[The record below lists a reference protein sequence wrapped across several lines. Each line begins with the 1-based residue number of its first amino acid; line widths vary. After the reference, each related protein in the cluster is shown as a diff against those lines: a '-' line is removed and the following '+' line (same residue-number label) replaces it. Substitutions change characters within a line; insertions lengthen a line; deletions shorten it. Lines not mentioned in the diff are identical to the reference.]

1 MRLITFVPILTCWSF
16 MAWANVEK
24 RIFSAPESV
33 LIPQGQPNL
42 DRLRLDTLTPY
53 NSTLRR
59 QLKAAFPTSTDPE
72 GPATWYLLD
81 SLVDQ
86 RRYELRLCWL
96 ATQPTDFTINVFEL
110 NEVFSNPALISSLA
124 LFSEELQALPPFV
137 SNKRQPNTSL
147 LFLKVNAKA
156 AYFTPNTTLMTDVP
170 VVAVDLIL
178 DPYIL
183 NVLPASLAPIG
194 LHLILIAI
202 VSWPLSKAI
211 YHFLHHTSQTPNHP
225 NSLTSLKEE

>member
-1 MRLITFVPILTCWSF
+1 

-42 DRLRLDTLTPY
+42 DQLRLDTLTPY

-86 RRYELRLCWL
+86 RRYELRVCWL
-96 ATQPTDFTINVFEL
+96 ATVRNTDSWRSMEAS
-110 NEVFSNPALISSLA
+110 FSMS
-124 LFSEELQALPPFV
+124 Q
-137 SNKRQPNTSL
+137 
-147 LFLKVNAKA
+147 
-156 AYFTPNTTLMTDVP
+156 
-170 VVAVDLIL
+170 
-178 DPYIL
+178 
-183 NVLPASLAPIG
+183 
-194 LHLILIAI
+194 
-202 VSWPLSKAI
+202 SKD
-211 YHFLHHTSQTPNHP
+211 
-225 NSLTSLKEE
+225 